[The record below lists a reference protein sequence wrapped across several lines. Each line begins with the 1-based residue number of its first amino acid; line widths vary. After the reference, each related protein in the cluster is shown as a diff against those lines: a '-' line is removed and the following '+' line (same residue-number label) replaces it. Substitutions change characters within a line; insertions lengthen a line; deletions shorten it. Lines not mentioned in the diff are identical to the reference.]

1 MIFLNC
7 VTKQKFNPKKSTIMS
22 MPIPRT
28 KEEWEAYERL
38 RERAKKPFNEDGTPN
53 RLYVTC
59 YS

>member
-1 MIFLNC
+1 
-7 VTKQKFNPKKSTIMS
+7 MS